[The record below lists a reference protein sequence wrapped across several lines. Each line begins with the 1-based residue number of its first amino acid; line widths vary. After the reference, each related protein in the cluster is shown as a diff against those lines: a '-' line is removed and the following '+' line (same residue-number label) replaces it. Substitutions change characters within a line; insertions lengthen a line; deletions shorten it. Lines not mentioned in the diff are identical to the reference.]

1 MSRTPFGASPDGT
14 PIELFT
20 LRNAQGTQLS
30 AINYG
35 GTIVSLLVRDRAGA
49 LDDVVLGFD
58 SLSGYL
64 AHPAYFG
71 AIVGRYANRIRQGR
85 FTLDGKTYRLARNDG
100 SHHLH
105 GGTKG
110 FDKVVWKAEPFR
122 NEQGEG
128 LALSHTSPEG
138 DEGYPG
144 TLMVRVE
151 YLLTE
156 DDELVVDYEAVTDAP
171 TPINLT
177 QHSYFNLAG
186 AGNGD
191 ILSHELR
198 IDAEWFTPVDST
210 LIPTGEIAPVAKTPF
225 DFVAPRTIGARID
238 EQEEQLVHAGGYDH
252 NFVLKG
258 GGPGPAH
265 AARVVEP
272 NSGRTL
278 DVFTTEPGLQLFS
291 GNFKGAPMSGKGA
304 QAYGPR
310 SGFCLETQHY
320 PDSPNQPGF
329 PSTILR
335 PGEQYRSRTVFKF
348 GTGISA

>member
-1 MSRTPFGASPDGT
+1 VSRSPFGATPDGT
-14 PIELFT
+14 PVELFT

-30 AINYG
+30 ATNYG

-71 AIVGRYANRIRQGR
+71 AIVGRYANRISQGR
-85 FTLDGKTYRLARNDG
+85 FTLDGRMYRLARNDG
-100 SHHLH
+100 VHHLH

-122 NEQGEG
+122 KEQGEG

-156 DDELVVDYEAVTDAP
+156 GDELVVDYEAVTDAP

-186 AGNGD
+186 VGNGD

-210 LIPTGEIAPVAKTPF
+210 LIPTGEIAPVAGTPF
-225 DFVAPRTIGARID
+225 DFGAPRTIGARID
-238 EQEEQLVHAGGYDH
+238 ELEEQLVRAGGYDH

-258 GGPGPAH
+258 RGPGPAH

-310 SGFCLETQHY
+310 AGFCLETQHY

-335 PGEQYRSRTVFKF
+335 PEEQYRSRTVFAF
-348 GTGISA
+348 GTGTSA